1 MSERITIAEARRMRN
16 VTQTEAAK
24 HLGISLNAYRNKESG
39 KSKFF
44 VDEAYSMCQLLLF
57 SVSRQV
63 ANRIY
68 NQADQIDS
76 QMRFRAYPNKVRM
89 QSVLAAQEISMD
101 MLMEQIKKADALA
114 QQSAE

>member
-1 MSERITIAEARRMRN
+1 MKRKTREVLLKEVYLNR
-16 VTQTEAAK
+16 TEIK
-24 HLGISLNAYRNKESG
+24 
-39 KSKFF
+39 
-44 VDEAYSMCQLLLF
+44 LLF

-101 MLMEQIKKADALA
+101 MLMEQIKNADAVT
-114 QQSAE
+114 SAE